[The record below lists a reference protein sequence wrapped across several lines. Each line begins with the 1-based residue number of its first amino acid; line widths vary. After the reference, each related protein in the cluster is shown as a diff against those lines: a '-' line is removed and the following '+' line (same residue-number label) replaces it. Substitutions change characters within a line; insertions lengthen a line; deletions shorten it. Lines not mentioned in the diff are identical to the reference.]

1 MISAAHFKV
10 QQTFDLEA
18 CSAQRCHEAA
28 GPESQPDNSPLQRN
42 HQMINRISKLE
53 YNKVLRPANEGMV
66 HHRELSL
73 QMGASADW
81 RHTEPPCMADD
92 LPAHI
97 LM

>member
-1 MISAAHFKV
+1 
-10 QQTFDLEA
+10 
-18 CSAQRCHEAA
+18 
-28 GPESQPDNSPLQRN
+28 
-42 HQMINRISKLE
+42 MINRISKLE